1 VGSTR
6 IAVFTVASP
15 LSDIQRRFAEETYEE
30 VKKLF
35 SPLGDI
41 LEFAPLITSA
51 DQAEQM
57 ASRYRDWVDG
67 GIVVVWSGGTD
78 RMIYRIGLE
87 LRKPL
92 LVYAHPAHNS
102 LASVREAIAA
112 LRNSGVEISVGYG
125 EVGEIYEKI
134 SPFLSALRASVML
147 TRSRFAQIGEQEP
160 WILIRRSPEQLR
172 SRFGLDMVK
181 IRWEEMFSIAIN
193 ADRKAVADKVA
204 ELKTMFGKIERSDED
219 LEKAVRIYM
228 GIKEVVKKYS
238 ASSAAVEARDMLDP
252 SLRDWGPYLGVA
264 MLSDEGIP
272 SDYEGEH
279 DAIITKLVIYH
290 MIGKASFMTNLT
302 RIDNA
307 KNTAV
312 FSHCTV
318 PISMI
323 DPKRSVLLS
332 YYETDRTVA
341 IRGRLREGEK
351 VTFARLGGKD
361 LDKIFF
367 GTGVIVNGDLGRN
380 DLCRTQIE
388 VRIEGSVRDLIDKTL
403 GNHIVVVYGDL
414 REHIRYFAKI
424 KSLEAIEI

>member
-1 VGSTR
+1 VR
-6 IAVFTVASP
+6 IAVFTLASP
-15 LSDIQRRFAEETYEE
+15 LSDIQRRFAEEMYEE
-30 VKKLF
+30 VRKTLH
-35 SPLGDI
+35 PLREV
-41 LEFAPLITSA
+41 LEFTPLITSA

-67 GIVVVWSGGTD
+67 GLVVVWSGGTD

-112 LRNSGVEISVGYG
+112 LRNSGIEISVGYG
-125 EVGEIYEKI
+125 EIGEIYEKA

-160 WILIRRSPEQLR
+160 WILIKRTPEQLR
-172 SRFGLDMVK
+172 NRFGLDMVK
-181 IRWEEMFSIAIN
+181 IRWEEMLDTAMN
-193 ADRKAVADKVA
+193 ADRKAVVEKVMK
-204 ELKTMFGKIERSDED
+204 LKNLFGKVERGDEE
-219 LEKAVRIYM
+219 LEKAVRLYM
-228 GIKEVVKKYS
+228 GMREIVKKYS
-238 ASSAAVEARDMLDP
+238 ITSAAVEARDMLDI

-264 MLSDEGIP
+264 LLSDEGIP

-279 DAIITKLVIYH
+279 DAIITKLVIHH
-290 MIGKASFMTNLT
+290 MTGKASFMANLT
-302 RIDNA
+302 RIDSA
-307 KNTAV
+307 RNTAV

-323 DPKRSVLLS
+323 DPKRSALLS

-341 IRGRLREGEK
+341 IRGRLKEGER
-351 VTFARLGGKD
+351 VTFARLGGKE

-367 GTGVIVNGDLGRN
+367 GTGTIVNGDLGRK

-388 VRIEGSVRDLIDKTL
+388 VKIDGRVDELIDRAL
-403 GNHIVVVYGDL
+403 GNHIVVAYGDL
-414 REHIRYFAKI
+414 RDHIKYFAKI
-424 KSLEAIEI
+424 KSLEPVEII